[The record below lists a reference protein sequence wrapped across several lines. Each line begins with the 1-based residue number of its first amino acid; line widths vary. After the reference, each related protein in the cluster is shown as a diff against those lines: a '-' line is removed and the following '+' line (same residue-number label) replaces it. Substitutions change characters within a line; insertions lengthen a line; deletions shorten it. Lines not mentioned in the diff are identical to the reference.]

1 MYGVFLINSA
11 GETIASTGVEKLDG
25 DSALL
30 GGFVSALQIFVKQ
43 MSGNQVKSMRFGDL
57 TMMMR
62 QAGDKHVVTLHGVHE
77 KQADQQNQQ
86 VVDLLNEN
94 PDIAATDGFIGL
106 VSKMITSDD
115 EAAEKVESGIIELN
129 KSLKESAKDWG
140 KTVF

>member
-1 MYGVFLINSA
+1 MYGVFLVNAA
-11 GETIASTGVEKLDG
+11 GETIASTGIDRLDG

-43 MSGNQVKSMRFGDL
+43 ISGNQVKSIQLGDL

-77 KQADQQNQQ
+77 KEAEAQNQR
-86 VVDLLNEN
+86 VVDILNEN
-94 PDIAATDGFIGL
+94 PDVSATDGFIGL
-106 VSKMITSDD
+106 VSNLITSD
-115 EAAEKVESGIIELN
+115 ESAAEKVESGINEWS
-129 KSLKESAKDWG
+129 KSLRDSAKDWG